1 MEGGFGRAEA
11 QVKATSTAPSLLHV
25 LPGLNLTFFQ
35 QVSDVSLVPVSYT
48 NFPFIS
54 QEGLLLWVID

>member
-1 MEGGFGRAEA
+1 MLLA
-11 QVKATSTAPSLLHV
+11 QP
-25 LPGLNLTFFQ
+25 NLTFFQ